1 MSCSI
6 GEFNRVNYQSMLNKY
21 AYHSMLLCLICK
33 QEWKKIKTEHYLS
46 ENNIVMTES
55 DNAEV
60 LKAEF
65 DMEIQ
70 P

>member
-1 MSCSI
+1 
-6 GEFNRVNYQSMLNKY
+6 MLNKY